1 MANGWH
7 PKKHNG
13 LNGLGC
19 PVGRKWM
26 DPWLVNQWVY
36 KPTYRWDLLGGLTQL
51 LAVFF
56 WVSGISTPKIN
67 GWKVQL

>member
-1 MANGWH
+1 MA
-7 PKKHNG
+7 PKKTQ
-13 LNGLGC
+13 
-19 PVGRKWM
+19 RSQRSWM
-26 DPWLVNQWVY
+26 SRWKEVDGSMVSKSMGY